1 MKLYYSPGACSLSVR
16 ISLHEAGLP
25 AEFERVDL
33 NSKITESGYDYS
45 AINPKGYVPMLV
57 LDDGNAV
64 TENVAILALLAD
76 RDPELTPGGPLGRTR
91 LVEILS
97 SRQALSIPQL
107 MYLGDACIQLGATAK
122 ARELYQQVLTAV
134 DKDESAK
141 ASAGNAVMGI
151 RARFARILRSE
162 GKLEEAEKQINALIK
177 ERPSALEP
185 LIEKGYILQSLA
197 ERDPKRY
204 DECISHWTNLRL
216 GLQRLKTRPAEYY
229 DVIYNTAFCLVR
241 QSKASGDKAKAAQ
254 AQQIL
259 RSTLTLTPAL
269 NGPEMVTKYDA
280 LLTQAAAQQGTPAA
294 TPQNNGKR

>member
-97 SRQALSIPQL
+97 WLSTELHAAFKP
-107 MYLGDACIQLGATAK
+107 YYHDANDA
-122 ARELYQQVLTAV
+122 
-134 DKDESAK
+134 
-141 ASAGNAVMGI
+141 
-151 RARFARILRSE
+151 
-162 GKLEEAEKQINALIK
+162 
-177 ERPSALEP
+177 
-185 LIEKGYILQSLA
+185 
-197 ERDPKRY
+197 
-204 DECISHWTNLRL
+204 
-216 GLQRLKTRPAEYY
+216 
-229 DVIYNTAFCLVR
+229 
-241 QSKASGDKAKAAQ
+241 AKAAAGEVV
-254 AQQIL
+254 AQRLDLVENQINELYLFGPRFTVADAYLFVML
-259 RSTLTLTPAL
+259 RWAKAFGVRIS
-269 NGPEMVTKYDA
+269 PEMHGYFERVAERETVRRA
-280 LLTQAAAQQGTPAA
+280 LAEESL
-294 TPQNNGKR
+294 RL